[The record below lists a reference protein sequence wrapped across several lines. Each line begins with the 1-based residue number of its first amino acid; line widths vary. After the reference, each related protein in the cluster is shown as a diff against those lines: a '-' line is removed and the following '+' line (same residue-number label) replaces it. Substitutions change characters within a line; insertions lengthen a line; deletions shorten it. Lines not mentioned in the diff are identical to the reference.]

1 MDKNQIK
8 YLNILS
14 LAYEDPASL
23 LDYLP
28 HHGLV
33 FIDEISRVQEMND
46 SLVKEEAEWY
56 TALLSEGQIIH
67 DLHDFA

>member
-1 MDKNQIK
+1 MAKSLTK
-8 YLNILS
+8 FLNTYH
-14 LAYEDPASL
+14 LAYDRPHSL

-28 HHGLV
+28 SNGLV

-56 TALLSEGQIIH
+56 TSFTWRRRNH
-67 DLHDFA
+67 P